1 MKFKKLPQKTYE
13 NMVNAE
19 IYSVMPYHPSDFR
32 ADCEAYVKA
41 LEAGRLIFVEVDSTE
56 RFVHMLIKSYEGTKN
71 KGHYRDYI
79 SMLITLGFDYLAYQ
93 YVDDYIRLPEGE
105 CVDVILTRIY
115 ELGLINEKKY
125 IKLRD
130 RLY

>member
-1 MKFKKLPQKTYE
+1 MKFKKLPQETYK
-13 NMVNAE
+13 NMGKADL
-19 IYSVMPYHPSDFR
+19 YSVMPYRPSEFR
-32 ADCEAYVKA
+32 DDCKAYIKA
-41 LEAGRLIFVEVDSTE
+41 LEAGRLIFVEVDSSD
-56 RFVHMLIKSYEGTKN
+56 RFVDMLIKSYEGTKN

-79 SMLITLGFDYLAYQ
+79 SMLITLGFDD
-93 YVDDYIRLPEGE
+93 VDGIDDYLRLPKEE
-105 CVDVILTRIY
+105 KADAILTRIY